1 MLKKSIDIMT
11 SSIVSILES
20 NQPSIYIFGS
30 VALDDFKLGW
40 SDIDILC
47 LTQTPITDEQMN
59 ELVSLRQSLLE
70 KYTDNKYFRSFEGGI
85 LNFNAFIN
93 KTTEKAVYWGTSGQR
108 ITDSYTFDSFSMYE
122 LISDGIL
129 LYGKDIRGAL
139 TVPSYDELKNAVIH
153 HYEAIRKYAKVTDK
167 SIYSVGWLLDIA
179 RCIYT
184 LKTGKVIAKT
194 KAGEWALE
202 NKLCPAE
209 DTLRKAVDI
218 RKEPL
223 NYISDDK
230 FWEWT
235 ETLGDDIQKFADVL
249 QEEIENSF

>member
-11 SSIVSILES
+11 NSIVNILE
-20 NQPSIYIFGS
+20 NKQPSIYIFGS

-47 LTQTPITDEQMN
+47 LTQYSITEDQMSK
-59 ELVSLRQSLLE
+59 LVSLRQSLLE
-70 KYTDNKYFRSFEGGI
+70 KYKDNKYFRSFEGGI
-85 LNFNAFIN
+85 LTYNSFIN
-93 KTTEKAVYWGTSGQR
+93 KTREKAVYWGTSGQR

-129 LYGKDIRGAL
+129 LYGKDIRDTL
-139 TVPSYDELKNAVIH
+139 TLPSYDELKKAVIH
-153 HYEAIRKYAKVTDK
+153 HYETIRKYAVVTDR

-202 NKLCPAE
+202 NKLCPVE
-209 DTLRKAVDI
+209 STLKKALEV
-218 RKEPL
+218 RNQPL
-223 NYISDDK
+223 NYINEDK
-230 FWEWT
+230 FWIWT

-249 QEEIENSF
+249 QNEIENLL